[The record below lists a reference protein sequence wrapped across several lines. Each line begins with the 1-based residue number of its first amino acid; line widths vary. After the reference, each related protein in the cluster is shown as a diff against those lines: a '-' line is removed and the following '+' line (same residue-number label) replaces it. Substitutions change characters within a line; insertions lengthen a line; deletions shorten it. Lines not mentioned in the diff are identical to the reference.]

1 MKYKKYSSYKDSGV
15 EWLGEIPSDWNES
28 RLKFIGYTYGGLSG
42 KTGKD
47 FGDEE
52 NLKSKRFIPFTNI
65 ANNTFIK
72 SDNLG
77 YVIVDEKEEQNR
89 VKANDLFFLMSSEN
103 YDDLGKASLLEE
115 DLKDTYLNSF
125 CKGFRLTNKLI
136 NPKFLN
142 YLLSGNIYRK
152 LLSIQGNGFTRINLR
167 LEKLNELKLLLPN
180 LQEQQQIA
188 NFLDKATAKIDTLIE
203 KQTKQIEL
211 LKEKRQAVISHAVT
225 KGINPN
231 VPMKDSGVEWLG
243 EIPEHW
249 KVSKLR
255 FLFSFSTG
263 LNITKANLIDEDGI
277 PCVNYGEI
285 HSKYGFEVNANKDS
299 LKYVDKEYLITSKT
313 SLLSEGDFVFADT
326 SEDVKG
332 SGNFTHVVG
341 DSKIFAG
348 YHTVI
353 ARLINN
359 YNSRYFAYIFD
370 SNIFRTQIQ
379 LSIKG
384 VKVFSITQAILKN
397 CLIWF
402 PVIEEQQ
409 QIVNYLEE
417 KTSKI
422 DTLIEKSN
430 KSIELLKEK
439 RTALIS
445 AAVTGKI
452 DVREFE

>member
-1 MKYKKYSSYKDSGV
+1 MKYKKYPSYKDSGID
-15 EWLGEIPSDWNES
+15 WLCKIPSEWNITKVKH
-28 RLKFIGYTYGGLSG
+28 KFLLGRGRVISLEELEEEGEYPVYSSQTKNNGILGYINSYDFDCKQITWTTDGANAGTVFLREG
-42 KTGKD
+42 KHNCTNVCGTLLPIKKN
-47 FGDEE
+47 E
-52 NLKSKRFIPFTNI
+52 NLEYLTY
-65 ANNTFIK
+65 T
-72 SDNLG
+72 LG
-77 YVIVDEKEEQNR
+77 YATTFYKRPDTNGAKIMNGEMSEI
-89 VKANDLFFLMSSEN
+89 FLTFPPVE
-103 YDDLGKASLLEE
+103 
-115 DLKDTYLNSF
+115 
-125 CKGFRLTNKLI
+125 
-136 NPKFLN
+136 
-142 YLLSGNIYRK
+142 
-152 LLSIQGNGFTRINLR
+152 
-167 LEKLNELKLLLPN
+167 
-180 LQEQQQIA
+180 EQQQIA

-211 LKEKRQAVISHAVT
+211 LKEKRQAVISYAVT

-249 KVSKLR
+249 EVSKLR
-255 FLFSFSTG
+255 FLFSFSIG

-409 QIVNYLEE
+409 QIVNYLDE

-452 DVREFE
+452 DVREEK

>member
-15 EWLGEIPSDWNES
+15 EWLGEIPSEWKCVKTAYFFKAAMGQTI
-28 RLKFIGYTYGGLSG
+28 LKEDLEDDGIYPVYSATMEDKFFGYINNPLVILNKDDLVIPARGNSIGNVKLVTEKSTTTQTTIYCKQITNATNANFIYYYMNGL
-42 KTGKD
+42 K
-47 FGDEE
+47 
-52 NLKSKRFIPFTNI
+52 
-65 ANNTFIK
+65 
-72 SDNLG
+72 DNLF
-77 YVIVDEKEEQNR
+77 YFVQTAIPQITVSEVISNP
-89 VKANDLFFLMSSEN
+89 
-103 YDDLGKASLLEE
+103 LLV
-115 DLKDTYLNSF
+115 
-125 CKGFRLTNKLI
+125 
-136 NPKFLN
+136 P
-142 YLLSGNIYRK
+142 
-152 LLSIQGNGFTRINLR
+152 SI
-167 LEKLNELKLLLPN
+167 K
-180 LQEQQQIA
+180 EQQQIA

-249 KVSKLR
+249 EVSKLR

-285 HSKYGFEVNANKDS
+285 HSKYGFQVNANKDS

-359 YNSRYFAYIFD
+359 YNSRFFAYIFD

-409 QIVNYLEE
+409 QIANYLDE
-417 KTSKI
+417 KTLKI
-422 DTLIEKSN
+422 DILIEKSN